1 MTIEEA
7 EALSEMSGAAPEGS
21 DRKSREY
28 GGGASNVTA
37 CREPSWAEVETR
49 LMEEVVSR
57 GNMMAAYQRVLSNK
71 GAPGIDGM
79 PVGELKDYLVKEWP
93 RIKEE
98 LLDDT

>member
-7 EALSEMSGAAPEGS
+7 EALAEMSGAAPEGS

-37 CREPSWAEVETR
+37 CREPSWTEAQMR

-57 GNMMAAYQRVLSNK
+57 SNMMAAYERVVSNK
-71 GAPGIDGM
+71 G
-79 PVGELKDYLVKEWP
+79 P
-93 RIKEE
+93 RHRW
-98 LLDDT
+98 DAGG